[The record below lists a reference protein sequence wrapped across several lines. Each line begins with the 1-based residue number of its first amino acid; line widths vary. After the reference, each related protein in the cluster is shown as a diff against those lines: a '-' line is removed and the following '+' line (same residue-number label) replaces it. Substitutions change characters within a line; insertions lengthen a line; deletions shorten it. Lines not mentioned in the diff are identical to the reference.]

1 MSVPMRNSD
10 IAALYFRRR
19 LEDGGFDWEHFTHP
33 PISSYISLPE
43 IQYFDYIATSAKLAG
58 KSKRYKIDMMSEVL
72 RPKGFIYMTAGTN
85 RVVFRNDY
93 DQSFLLK
100 IGFDA
105 TGVNDSMREFHNQ
118 EVLKPFVPKVFDV
131 SSRGTIGLIE
141 RVHPILNRAEFMS
154 VAGQI
159 FDILNKKILGKYVLE
174 DIGTDFFK
182 NWGLRDGFGPV
193 LLDFPYLYEIDGSKL
208 VCNKPLPDGTK
219 CKGLIDYDAGF
230 NTLVCELCGR
240 RHTAK
245 SLAKNNGAI
254 LITKDYLNQRGRRI
268 MQLPKVQIMRNDG
281 STYGDDLSV
290 NVKEDVVMKRHTTYS
305 KELKVNVDFGHNH
318 DKIMAQAANSKHH
331 RNFQP
336 QQKMVQR
343 GDNENVVHT
352 GNGSSYN
359 SNDSGSV
366 GRSGVNGNT
375 SAAYGNKGGNDQG
388 RDLLKEAAVFMGILG
403 YNDISG
409 RLKRMSHFK
418 DGDEINIEV
427 EDFKQRCRRLVLREF
442 SDIEIKRSYDFES
455 LDQKYFNPE
464 IPYYNQIDKENDSI
478 DVVECKLKA
487 IDAWYAEKAE
497 KESATSKPKIP
508 DINDPNAVWAPPMT
522 HKVSNQEPIDPKLM
536 ANQLHIDHS
545 VENANAGG
553 EMKVEVK
560 QEELEQQ
567 PESAPKVVSEDG
579 LTVEM
584 NGKTYHKAEYFD
596 KKDVALSD
604 TPEDLTS
611 ATDRAKIKEFMMD
624 ETSDFLDGFDKD
636 SATNE
641 EIKEF
646 VQEYLTEQCLKKYSK
661 SDPEVLKVM
670 VKEFVEE
677 NHMDIADTIHD
688 EAVRKKVASQ
698 VTPNAISVEELRKIE
713 Y

>member
-10 IAALYFRRR
+10 IASLYFRRR
-19 LEDGGFDWEHFTHP
+19 LEEGGFDWEHFTHA

-72 RPKGFIYMTAGTN
+72 RPKGFIYMAAGTN

-100 IGFDA
+100 IGFDS
-105 TGVNDSMREFHNQ
+105 TGVNDSTREFYNQ
-118 EVLKPFVPKVFDV
+118 EVLKPFVPKMFDV
-131 SSRGTIGLIE
+131 SPRGTIGLIE

-193 LLDFPYLYEIDGSKL
+193 LLDYPYVYEIDGSKL
-208 VCNKPLPDGTK
+208 VCNKPLPDGSL
-219 CKGLIDYDAGF
+219 CKGLIDYDDGC
-230 NTLVCELCGR
+230 NTLVCEACGR

-268 MQLPKVQIMRNDG
+268 MQLPKVQIKRRDG

-290 NVKEDVVMKRHTTYS
+290 NVKEDVVMKRHIVYN
-305 KELKVNVDFGHNH
+305 KELKVNVNLGHNH
-318 DKIMAQAANSKHH
+318 DKIMTKVENSNPH

-336 QQKMVQR
+336 QQKMIQR
-343 GDNENVVHT
+343 GDINNTENV
-352 GNGSSYN
+352 N
-359 SNDSGSV
+359 SNTRNIV
-366 GRSGVNGNT
+366 NRSSFNGGTHVVNDNRE
-375 SAAYGNKGGNDQG
+375 YNDQG
-388 RDLLKEAAVFMGILG
+388 RDLLKEAAVFMDILG
-403 YNDISG
+403 YKDISG

-427 EDFKQRCRRLVLREF
+427 NDFKQRCRRFVLREF
-442 SDIEIKRSYDFES
+442 PDIEAKKSYDFDS
-455 LDQKYFNPE
+455 LDKKYFNPK
-464 IPYYNQIDKENDSI
+464 IPFYNQIDKENDSI

-487 IDAWYAEKAE
+487 IDAWYLEEEEKS
-497 KESATSKPKIP
+497 KATNPKSSIP
-508 DINDPNAVWAPPMT
+508 DINDPNAVWVPPIT
-522 HKVSNQEPIDPKLM
+522 HKTSDEEPIDPQLM
-536 ANQLHIDHS
+536 GNQLYIDRS
-545 VENANAGG
+545 IEKAIAGG
-553 EMKVEVK
+553 EMKVKIKKEDPK
-560 QEELEQQ
+560 EQK
-567 PESAPKVVSEDG
+567 ESTDKNVSVDIS
-579 LTVEM
+579 TVEED
-584 NGKTYHKAEYFD
+584 NHESDYFD
-596 KKDVALSD
+596 KKEVALSD
-604 TPEDLTS
+604 TAEDVTS
-611 ATDRAKIKEFMMD
+611 ATDRAKIVEFMMN
-624 ETSDFLDGFDKD
+624 ETSDFLDGIEKG
-636 SATNE
+636 SITNN
-641 EIKEF
+641 EIKTF

-677 NHMDIADTIHD
+677 NNMDIVDTVSYETEKK
-688 EAVRKKVASQ
+688 EANKANS
-698 VTPNAISVEELRKIE
+698 ISVEELRNIE

>member
-1 MSVPMRNSD
+1 MSVPMRSSE

-19 LEDGGFDWEHFTHP
+19 LEDGGFDWEHFNHA

-131 SSRGTIGLIE
+131 SPRGTIGLIE

-159 FDILNKKILGKYVLE
+159 FDVLNKKILGKYVLE
-174 DIGTDFFK
+174 DVGTDFFK

-193 LLDFPYLYEIDGSKL
+193 LLDYPYVYEIDGSKL

-219 CKGLIDYDAGF
+219 CRGLIDYDEGF

-281 STYGDDLSV
+281 SSYGDDLSTQ
-290 NVKEDVVMKRHTTYS
+290 VKEDVVMKRHTTYGT
-305 KELKVNVDFGHNH
+305 ELKVEVNFGHNRE
-318 DKIMAQAANSKHH
+318 KIMAQGDGK
-331 RNFQP
+331 RGIRRP
-336 QQKMVQR
+336 TQQKMVQR
-343 GDNENVVHT
+343 DTEKDPSPETRPSHGPENKTYQDN
-352 GNGSSYN
+352 
-359 SNDSGSV
+359 
-366 GRSGVNGNT
+366 
-375 SAAYGNKGGNDQG
+375 G
-388 RDLLKEAAVFMGILG
+388 RDLLKEAALFMGVLG
-403 YNDISG
+403 LNDISN

-418 DGDEINIEV
+418 DGDEMNIDMD
-427 EDFKQRCRRLVLREF
+427 DFKQRCRRYVLREF
-442 SDIEIKRSYDFES
+442 SDIGILKSFDFDS

-464 IPYYNQIDKENDSI
+464 IPEYTRIDRDNDTEE
-478 DVVECKLKA
+478 VVKCKIA
-487 IDAWYAEKAE
+487 TIDAWYEEREKA
-497 KESATSKPKIP
+497 ANNHKPRIP
-508 DINDPNAVWAPPMT
+508 DINDPNAVWAPPAS
-522 HKVSNQEPIDPKLM
+522 HKVSHQEPIDPNVM
-536 ANQLHIDHS
+536 ANQMHIERS
-545 VENANAGG
+545 VEKANAGG
-553 EMKVEVK
+553 EMDVQVKEPEEETKEEQKPEVNVNEKKV
-560 QEELEQQ
+560 L
-567 PESAPKVVSEDG
+567 SDDG

-584 NGKTYHKAEYFD
+584 DGKIYHKAEYFD
-596 KKDVALSD
+596 KKNVSLNDKV
-604 TPEDLTS
+604 EDLTS
-611 ATDRAKIKEFMMD
+611 ATDRAKIREFMMD
-624 ETSDFLDGFDKD
+624 ETSDFLDGFEKD
-636 SATNE
+636 SASDA
-641 EIKEF
+641 EIKNF
-646 VQEYLTEQCLKKYSK
+646 VEEYLTEQCLKKYAK
-661 SDPEVLKVM
+661 SDPELLKVM

-677 NHMDIADTIHD
+677 FHGDITDTIRD
-688 EAVRKKVASQ
+688 ESAKRKPVEQQQTPATTNKVG
-698 VTPNAISVEELRKIE
+698 AISVEELRKIE

>member
-10 IAALYFRRR
+10 IASLYFRRR
-19 LEDGGFDWEHFTHP
+19 LEEGGFDWEHFTHA

-72 RPKGFIYMTAGTN
+72 RPKGFIYMAAGTN

-100 IGFDA
+100 IGFDS
-105 TGVNDSMREFHNQ
+105 TGVNDSTREFYNQ
-118 EVLKPFVPKVFDV
+118 EVLKPFVPKMFDV
-131 SSRGTIGLIE
+131 SPRGTIGLIE

-193 LLDFPYLYEIDGSKL
+193 LLDYPYVYEIDGSKL
-208 VCNKPLPDGTK
+208 VCNKPLPDGSL
-219 CKGLIDYDAGF
+219 CKGLIDYDDGC
-230 NTLVCELCGR
+230 NTLVCEACGR

-268 MQLPKVQIMRNDG
+268 MQLPKVQIKRRDG

-290 NVKEDVVMKRHTTYS
+290 NVKEDVVMKRHIVYN
-305 KELKVNVDFGHNH
+305 KELKVNVNLGHNH
-318 DKIMAQAANSKHH
+318 DKIMAQVENSKPHN
-331 RNFQP
+331 NFQS
-336 QQKMVQR
+336 QQKMIQR
-343 GDNENVVHT
+343 GDSNNAENV
-352 GNGSSYN
+352 N
-359 SNDSGSV
+359 SNTRSIVNRSSV
-366 GRSGVNGNT
+366 NCGTSVVNDIRECNE
-375 SAAYGNKGGNDQG
+375 KG
-388 RDLLKEAAVFMGILG
+388 RDLLKEAAVFMDILG
-403 YNDISG
+403 YKDISG

-418 DGDEINIEV
+418 DGDEINVEV
-427 EDFKQRCRRLVLREF
+427 NDFKQRCRRFTLREF
-442 SDIEIKRSYDFES
+442 SDIEVKKSYDFDS
-455 LDQKYFNPE
+455 LDKKYFNPK
-464 IPYYNQIDKENDSI
+464 IPFYNQIDKENDSI

-487 IDAWYAEKAE
+487 IDAWYLEEEEKS
-497 KESATSKPKIP
+497 KATNPKSSIP
-508 DINDPNAVWAPPMT
+508 DINDPNAVWVPPIS
-522 HKVSNQEPIDPKLM
+522 HKISKEEPIDPQLM
-536 ANQLHIDHS
+536 ANQLYIDRS
-545 VENANAGG
+545 IEKAIAGG
-553 EMKVEVK
+553 EMKVKIKKEDP
-560 QEELEQQ
+560 EEQK
-567 PESAPKVVSEDG
+567 ESTDKDVSVDIS
-579 LTVEM
+579 TVEED
-584 NGKTYHKAEYFD
+584 NHESEYFD
-596 KKDVALSD
+596 KKEVALSD
-604 TPEDLTS
+604 TAEDVTS
-611 ATDRAKIKEFMMD
+611 ATDRAKIIEFMMN
-624 ETSDFLDGFDKD
+624 ETSDFLDGIEKD
-636 SATNE
+636 SVSNN
-641 EIKEF
+641 EIKTF

-677 NHMDIADTIHD
+677 NNMDIVGTDSYETEKK
-688 EAVRKKVASQ
+688 EATKAKS
-698 VTPNAISVEELRKIE
+698 ISIEELRNIE

>member
-19 LEDGGFDWEHFTHP
+19 LEDGGFDWEHFTHA

-43 IQYFDYIATSAKLAG
+43 IQYFDHIATSAKLAG

-100 IGFDA
+100 IGFDS
-105 TGVNDSMREFHNQ
+105 TGINDSLREFHNQ

-131 SSRGTIGLIE
+131 SARGTIGLVE
-141 RVHPILNRAEFMS
+141 RVHPILNRAEFTS

-193 LLDFPYLYEIDGSKL
+193 LLDYPYVYEIDGSKL
-208 VCNKPLPDGTK
+208 VCNKPLPDGTL
-219 CKGLIDYDAGF
+219 CKGLIDYDEGF
-230 NTLVCELCGR
+230 NTLVCERCGR

-254 LITKDYLNQRGRRI
+254 LITKDYLTQQRGRRT
-268 MQLPKVQIMRNDG
+268 MQLPKVQIKRSDG

-305 KELKVNVDFGHNH
+305 KELKVNINFGHNR
-318 DKIMAQAANSKHH
+318 DKIMAQAENSKY
-331 RNFQP
+331 RSSGFQP
-336 QQKMVQR
+336 QQKMIQR
-343 GDNENVVHT
+343 GETNNDES
-352 GNGSSYN
+352 GNNNSSVAISNDRSNIN
-359 SNDSGSV
+359 SNTDFIS
-366 GRSGVNGNT
+366 N
-375 SAAYGNKGGNDQG
+375 NKEYREQG
-388 RDLLKEAAVFMGILG
+388 RDLLKEAAVFMDVLG
-403 YNDISG
+403 YKDIAG

-418 DGDEINIEV
+418 DGDELNIELS
-427 EDFKQRCRRLVLREF
+427 DFKQRCRRLVIREF
-442 SDIEIKRSYDFES
+442 PDIEVKKSYDFDS
-455 LDQKYFNPE
+455 LDKKYFNPE
-464 IPYYNQIDKENDSI
+464 IPYYSQIDKENDSN

-487 IDAWYAEKAE
+487 IDAWYLTKNTQPQTNNIAK
-497 KESATSKPKIP
+497 SKIP
-508 DINDPNAVWAPPMT
+508 DINDPNAVWVPPMNHT
-522 HKVSNQEPIDPKLM
+522 VSNQEPIDPKLM

-545 VENANAGG
+545 IEKANAGG
-553 EMKVEVK
+553 EMKVAIK
-560 QEELEQQ
+560 QKEPEQDTESTTKIVSNNEEPIERDSH
-567 PESAPKVVSEDG
+567 E
-579 LTVEM
+579 T
-584 NGKTYHKAEYFD
+584 EYFE
-596 KKDVALSD
+596 KKEVSLSD
-604 TPEDLTS
+604 KVEDLTS
-611 ATDRAKIKEFMMD
+611 ATDRAKITEFMMN
-624 ETSDFLDGFDKD
+624 EASDFLDGFLRDAV
-636 SATNE
+636 SNE
-641 EIKEF
+641 ELKMY
-646 VQEYLTEQCLKKYSK
+646 VKEYLTEQCLKKYSK

-670 VKEFVEE
+670 VEEFVEE
-677 NHMDIADTIHD
+677 NNNEIVGTD
-688 EAVRKKVASQ
+688 EPEKRTSS
-698 VTPNAISVEELRKIE
+698 PISVEELRNIE

>member
-19 LEDGGFDWEHFTHP
+19 LEDGGFDWEHFTHA

-43 IQYFDYIATSAKLAG
+43 IQYFDHIATSAKLAG

-100 IGFDA
+100 IGFDS
-105 TGVNDSMREFHNQ
+105 TGINDSLREFHNQ

-131 SSRGTIGLIE
+131 SPRGTIGLVE
-141 RVHPILNRAEFMS
+141 RVHPILNRAEFTS

-193 LLDFPYLYEIDGSKL
+193 LLDYPYVYEIDGSKL
-208 VCNKPLPDGTK
+208 VCNKPLPDGTL
-219 CKGLIDYDAGF
+219 CKGLIDYDEGF

-254 LITKDYLNQRGRRI
+254 LITKDYLTQQRGRRT
-268 MQLPKVQIMRNDG
+268 MQLPKVQIKRSDG

-305 KELKVNVDFGHNH
+305 KELKVNINFGHNR
-318 DKIMAQAANSKHH
+318 DKIMAQAENSRYHSSG
-331 RNFQP
+331 FQP
-336 QQKMVQR
+336 QQKMIQR
-343 GDNENVVHT
+343 GETNSDES
-352 GNGSSYN
+352 GNNNSSVAI
-359 SNDSGSV
+359 SND
-366 GRSGVNGNT
+366 RSNSYINT
-375 SAAYGNKGGNDQG
+375 DFINNNKEYREQG
-388 RDLLKEAAVFMGILG
+388 RDLLKEAAVFMDVLG
-403 YNDISG
+403 YKDIAG

-418 DGDEINIEV
+418 DGDELNIELS
-427 EDFKQRCRRLVLREF
+427 DFKQRCRRLVIREF
-442 SDIEIKRSYDFES
+442 PDIEVKKSYDFDS
-455 LDQKYFNPE
+455 LDKKYFNPE
-464 IPYYNQIDKENDSI
+464 IPYYSQIDRENDSN

-487 IDAWYAEKAE
+487 IDAWYLTKNTQPQTNNIAK
-497 KESATSKPKIP
+497 SKIP
-508 DINDPNAVWAPPMT
+508 DINDPNAVWVPPMNHT
-522 HKVSNQEPIDPKLM
+522 VSNQEPIDPKLM
-536 ANQLHIDHS
+536 ANQLHIDRS
-545 VENANAGG
+545 IEKANAGG
-553 EMKVEVK
+553 EMKVAIK
-560 QEELEQQ
+560 QEEPEQDT
-567 PESAPKVVSEDG
+567 ESTTEVVSNNEESIERE
-579 LTVEM
+579 THE
-584 NGKTYHKAEYFD
+584 TEYFE
-596 KKDVALSD
+596 KKEVSLSD
-604 TPEDLTS
+604 KVEDLTS
-611 ATDRAKIKEFMMD
+611 ATDRAKITEFMMN
-624 ETSDFLDGFDKD
+624 EASDFLDGFLRDAV
-636 SATNE
+636 SNE
-641 EIKEF
+641 ELKMY
-646 VQEYLTEQCLKKYSK
+646 VKEYLTEQCLKKYSK

-670 VKEFVEE
+670 VEEFVEE
-677 NHMDIADTIHD
+677 NNNEIVGSD
-688 EAVRKKVASQ
+688 EPEKRTSS
-698 VTPNAISVEELRKIE
+698 PISVEELRNIE

>member
-19 LEDGGFDWEHFTHP
+19 LEDGGFDWEHFTHA

-43 IQYFDYIATSAKLAG
+43 IQYFDHIATSAKLAG

-100 IGFDA
+100 IGFDS
-105 TGVNDSMREFHNQ
+105 TGINDSLREFHNQ

-131 SSRGTIGLIE
+131 SPRGTIGLVE
-141 RVHPILNRAEFMS
+141 RVHPILNRAEFTS

-193 LLDFPYLYEIDGSKL
+193 LLDYPYVYEIDGSKL
-208 VCNKPLPDGTK
+208 VCNKPLQDGTL
-219 CKGLIDYDAGF
+219 CKGLIDYDEGF

-254 LITKDYLNQRGRRI
+254 LITKDYLTQQRGRRT
-268 MQLPKVQIMRNDG
+268 MQLPKVQIKRSDG

-305 KELKVNVDFGHNH
+305 KELKVNINFGHNR
-318 DKIMAQAANSKHH
+318 DKIMAQAENSKY
-331 RNFQP
+331 RSNSFQP
-336 QQKMVQR
+336 QQKMIQR
-343 GDNENVVHT
+343 GETNSDES
-352 GNGSSYN
+352 GNNNSSVAI
-359 SNDSGSV
+359 SND
-366 GRSGVNGNT
+366 RSNSYSNT
-375 SAAYGNKGGNDQG
+375 DFINNNKEYREQG
-388 RDLLKEAAVFMGILG
+388 RDLLKEAAVFMDVLG
-403 YNDISG
+403 YKDIAG

-418 DGDEINIEV
+418 DGDELNIELS
-427 EDFKQRCRRLVLREF
+427 DFKQRCRRLVIREF
-442 SDIEIKRSYDFES
+442 PDIEVKKSYDFDS
-455 LDQKYFNPE
+455 LDKKYFNPE
-464 IPYYNQIDKENDSI
+464 IPYYSQIDRENDSN

-487 IDAWYAEKAE
+487 IDAWYLTKNTQPQTNNIAK
-497 KESATSKPKIP
+497 SKIP
-508 DINDPNAVWAPPMT
+508 DINDPNAVWVPPMNHT
-522 HKVSNQEPIDPKLM
+522 VSNQEPIDPKLM
-536 ANQLHIDHS
+536 ANQLHIDRS
-545 VENANAGG
+545 IEKANAGG
-553 EMKVEVK
+553 EMKVAIK
-560 QEELEQQ
+560 QEEPEQDT
-567 PESAPKVVSEDG
+567 ESTTEVVSNNEESIERE
-579 LTVEM
+579 THE
-584 NGKTYHKAEYFD
+584 TEYFE
-596 KKDVALSD
+596 KKEVSLSD
-604 TPEDLTS
+604 KVEDLTS
-611 ATDRAKIKEFMMD
+611 ATDRAKITEFMMN
-624 ETSDFLDGFDKD
+624 EASDFLDGFLRDAV
-636 SATNE
+636 SNE
-641 EIKEF
+641 ELKMY
-646 VQEYLTEQCLKKYSK
+646 VKEYLTEQCLKKYSK

-670 VKEFVEE
+670 VEEFVEE
-677 NHMDIADTIHD
+677 NNNEIVGTD
-688 EAVRKKVASQ
+688 EPEKRTSS
-698 VTPNAISVEELRKIE
+698 PISVEELRNIE

>member
-19 LEDGGFDWEHFTHP
+19 LEDGGFDWEHFTHA

-43 IQYFDYIATSAKLAG
+43 IQYFDHIATSAKLAG

-100 IGFDA
+100 IGFDS
-105 TGVNDSMREFHNQ
+105 TGINDSLREFHNQ

-131 SSRGTIGLIE
+131 SARGTIGLVE
-141 RVHPILNRAEFMS
+141 RVHPILNRAEFAS

-193 LLDFPYLYEIDGSKL
+193 LLDYPYVYEIDGSKL
-208 VCNKPLPDGTK
+208 VCNKPLPDGTL
-219 CKGLIDYDAGF
+219 CKGFIEYDEGF

-254 LITKDYLNQRGRRI
+254 LITKDYLTQQRGRRT
-268 MQLPKVQIMRNDG
+268 MQLPKVQIKRSDG

-305 KELKVNVDFGHNH
+305 KELKVNINFGHNR
-318 DKIMAQAANSKHH
+318 DKIMAQAENSKY
-331 RNFQP
+331 RSNSFQP
-336 QQKMVQR
+336 QQKMIQR
-343 GDNENVVHT
+343 GETNSDES
-352 GNGSSYN
+352 GNNNSSVAISNDRSNNN
-359 SNDSGSV
+359 SNTDFI
-366 GRSGVNGNT
+366 NN
-375 SAAYGNKGGNDQG
+375 NKEYREQG
-388 RDLLKEAAVFMGILG
+388 RDLLKEAAVFMDVLG
-403 YNDISG
+403 YKDIAG

-418 DGDEINIEV
+418 DGDELNIELS
-427 EDFKQRCRRLVLREF
+427 DFKQRCRRLVIREF
-442 SDIEIKRSYDFES
+442 PDIEVKKSYDFDS
-455 LDQKYFNPE
+455 LDKKYFNSE
-464 IPYYNQIDKENDSI
+464 IPYYSQIDRENDSN

-487 IDAWYAEKAE
+487 IDAWYLTKNTQHTQPQTNNVAK
-497 KESATSKPKIP
+497 SKIP
-508 DINDPNAVWAPPMT
+508 DINDPNAVWVPPMNHT
-522 HKVSNQEPIDPKLM
+522 VSNQEPIDPKLM
-536 ANQLHIDHS
+536 ANQLHIDRS
-545 VENANAGG
+545 IEKANAGG
-553 EMKVEVK
+553 EMKVAIK
-560 QEELEQQ
+560 QEEHEQDT
-567 PESAPKVVSEDG
+567 ESTTETVSNNEEPNRDSHE
-579 LTVEM
+579 T
-584 NGKTYHKAEYFD
+584 EYFE
-596 KKDVALSD
+596 KKEVSLSD
-604 TPEDLTS
+604 KVEDLTS
-611 ATDRAKIKEFMMD
+611 ATDRAKITEFMMN
-624 ETSDFLDGFDKD
+624 EASDFLDGFLRDVV
-636 SATNE
+636 SNE
-641 EIKEF
+641 ELKMY
-646 VQEYLTEQCLKKYSK
+646 VKEYLTEQCLKKYSK

-670 VKEFVEE
+670 VEEFVEE
-677 NHMDIADTIHD
+677 NNNEIVGSD
-688 EAVRKKVASQ
+688 EPEKRTSS
-698 VTPNAISVEELRKIE
+698 PISVEELRNIE

>member
-10 IAALYFRRR
+10 IASLYFRRR
-19 LEDGGFDWEHFTHP
+19 LEEGGFDWEHFTHA

-72 RPKGFIYMTAGTN
+72 RPKGFIYMAAGTN

-100 IGFDA
+100 IGFDS
-105 TGVNDSMREFHNQ
+105 TGVNDSTREFYNQ
-118 EVLKPFVPKVFDV
+118 EVLKPFVPKMFDV
-131 SSRGTIGLIE
+131 SPRGTIGLIE

-193 LLDFPYLYEIDGSKL
+193 LLDYPYVYEIDGSKL
-208 VCNKPLPDGTK
+208 VCNKPLPDGSL
-219 CKGLIDYDAGF
+219 CKGLIDYDDGC
-230 NTLVCELCGR
+230 NTLVCEACGR

-268 MQLPKVQIMRNDG
+268 MQLPKVQIKRRDG

-290 NVKEDVVMKRHTTYS
+290 NVKEDVVMKRHIVYN
-305 KELKVNVDFGHNH
+305 KELKVNVNLGHNH
-318 DKIMAQAANSKHH
+318 DKIMAQVENSKPH
-331 RNFQP
+331 RNFQT
-336 QQKMVQR
+336 QQKMIQR
-343 GDNENVVHT
+343 GDSTNAENV
-352 GNGSSYN
+352 N
-359 SNDSGSV
+359 SNTRSIVNRSSV
-366 GRSGVNGNT
+366 NCGTPVVNDNREC
-375 SAAYGNKGGNDQG
+375 NEKG
-388 RDLLKEAAVFMGILG
+388 RDLLKEAAVFMDILG
-403 YNDISG
+403 YKDISG

-418 DGDEINIEV
+418 DGDEINVEV
-427 EDFKQRCRRLVLREF
+427 NDFKQRCRRFTLREF
-442 SDIEIKRSYDFES
+442 SDIEVKKSYDFDS
-455 LDQKYFNPE
+455 LDKKYFNPK
-464 IPYYNQIDKENDSI
+464 IPFYNQINKENDSI

-487 IDAWYAEKAE
+487 IDAWYLEEEEKSKAI
-497 KESATSKPKIP
+497 KPKSSIP
-508 DINDPNAVWAPPMT
+508 DINDPNAVWVPPIT
-522 HKVSNQEPIDPKLM
+522 HKTSDEEPIDPQLM
-536 ANQLHIDHS
+536 ANQLYIDRS
-545 VENANAGG
+545 IEKAIAGG
-553 EMKVEVK
+553 EMKVKIKKEDP
-560 QEELEQQ
+560 EEQK
-567 PESAPKVVSEDG
+567 ESTDKNVSVDIP
-579 LTVEM
+579 TVEED
-584 NGKTYHKAEYFD
+584 NHESDYFD
-596 KKDVALSD
+596 KKEVALSD
-604 TPEDLTS
+604 TAEDVTS
-611 ATDRAKIKEFMMD
+611 ATDRAKIIEFMMN
-624 ETSDFLDGFDKD
+624 ETSDFLDGIEKD
-636 SATNE
+636 SVTNN
-641 EIKEF
+641 EIKTF

-677 NHMDIADTIHD
+677 NNMDIVGTDSYETEKK
-688 EAVRKKVASQ
+688 EATKANS
-698 VTPNAISVEELRKIE
+698 ISVEELRNIE

>member
-10 IAALYFRRR
+10 IASLYFRRR
-19 LEDGGFDWEHFTHP
+19 LEDGGFDWEHFTHA

-72 RPKGFIYMTAGTN
+72 RPKGFIYMAAGTN

-100 IGFDA
+100 IGFDS
-105 TGVNDSMREFHNQ
+105 TGINDSTREFYNQ
-118 EVLKPFVPKVFDV
+118 EVLKPFVPKMFDV
-131 SSRGTIGLIE
+131 SPRGTIGLIE

-193 LLDFPYLYEIDGSKL
+193 LLDYPYVYEIDGSKL
-208 VCNKPLPDGTK
+208 VCNKPLPDGSL
-219 CKGLIDYDAGF
+219 CKGLIDYDDGC
-230 NTLVCELCGR
+230 NTLVCEACGR

-268 MQLPKVQIMRNDG
+268 MQLPKVQIKRRDG

-290 NVKEDVVMKRHTTYS
+290 NVKEDVVMKRHIIYN
-305 KELKVNVDFGHNH
+305 KELKVNVNLVHNH
-318 DKIMAQAANSKHH
+318 DKIMSKVENSNPHL
-331 RNFQP
+331 NFQP
-336 QQKMVQR
+336 HQKMIQR
-343 GDNENVVHT
+343 WDSNNAENV
-352 GNGSSYN
+352 N
-359 SNDSGSV
+359 SNT
-366 GRSGVNGNT
+366 RSIVNKSSVNGGT
-375 SAAYGNKGGNDQG
+375 SIINDNREYNEQG
-388 RDLLKEAAVFMGILG
+388 RDLLKEAAVFMDILG
-403 YNDISG
+403 YKDISG

-427 EDFKQRCRRLVLREF
+427 NDFKQRCRRFVLREF
-442 SDIEIKRSYDFES
+442 SDIEVKKSYDFDS
-455 LDQKYFNPE
+455 LDKKYFNPK
-464 IPYYNQIDKENDSI
+464 IPFYNQIDKENDSI

-487 IDAWYAEKAE
+487 IDAWYLEEEEK
-497 KESATSKPKIP
+497 SKVTNPKSSIP
-508 DINDPNAVWAPPMT
+508 DINDPNAVWVPPIT
-522 HKVSNQEPIDPKLM
+522 HKTSEEEPIDPQLM
-536 ANQLHIDHS
+536 ANQLYIDRS
-545 VENANAGG
+545 IEKAIAGG
-553 EMKVEVK
+553 EMKVKIKKEDP
-560 QEELEQQ
+560 EEQK
-567 PESAPKVVSEDG
+567 ESTDKNVSVDIPTIEEDNH
-579 LTVEM
+579 ES
-584 NGKTYHKAEYFD
+584 NYFD
-596 KKDVALSD
+596 KKEVALSD
-604 TPEDLTS
+604 TAEDVTS
-611 ATDRAKIKEFMMD
+611 ATDRAKIIEFMMN
-624 ETSDFLDGFDKD
+624 ETSDFLDGIEKD
-636 SATNE
+636 SVTNN
-641 EIKEF
+641 EIKTF

-677 NHMDIADTIHD
+677 NNMDIMDTVSD
-688 EAVRKKVASQ
+688 ETEKKEATKANS
-698 VTPNAISVEELRKIE
+698 ISVEELRNIE

>member
-19 LEDGGFDWEHFTHP
+19 LEDGGFDWEHFTHA

-43 IQYFDYIATSAKLAG
+43 IQYFDHIATSAKLAG

-100 IGFDA
+100 IGFDS
-105 TGVNDSMREFHNQ
+105 TGINDSLREFHNQ

-131 SSRGTIGLIE
+131 SARGTIGLVE
-141 RVHPILNRAEFMS
+141 RVHPILNRAEFTS

-193 LLDFPYLYEIDGSKL
+193 LLDYPYVYEIDGSKL
-208 VCNKPLPDGTK
+208 VCNKPLPDGTL
-219 CKGLIDYDAGF
+219 CKGLIDYDEGF

-254 LITKDYLNQRGRRI
+254 LITKDYLTQQRGRRT
-268 MQLPKVQIMRNDG
+268 MQLPKVQIKRSDG

-305 KELKVNVDFGHNH
+305 KELKVNINFGHNR
-318 DKIMAQAANSKHH
+318 DKIMAQAENSKY
-331 RNFQP
+331 RSNSFQP
-336 QQKMVQR
+336 QQKMIQR
-343 GDNENVVHT
+343 GETNSDES
-352 GNGSSYN
+352 GNNNSSVAI
-359 SNDSGSV
+359 SND
-366 GRSGVNGNT
+366 RSNSYSNT
-375 SAAYGNKGGNDQG
+375 DFINNNKEYREQG
-388 RDLLKEAAVFMGILG
+388 RDLLKEAAVFMDVLG
-403 YNDISG
+403 YKDIAG

-418 DGDEINIEV
+418 DGDELNIELS
-427 EDFKQRCRRLVLREF
+427 DFKQRCRRLVIREF
-442 SDIEIKRSYDFES
+442 PDIEVKKSYDFDS
-455 LDQKYFNPE
+455 LDKKYFNPE
-464 IPYYNQIDKENDSI
+464 IPYYSQIDRENDSN

-487 IDAWYAEKAE
+487 IDAWYLTKNTQPQTNNIAK
-497 KESATSKPKIP
+497 SKIP
-508 DINDPNAVWAPPMT
+508 DINDPNAVWVPPMNHT
-522 HKVSNQEPIDPKLM
+522 VSNQEPIDPKLM
-536 ANQLHIDHS
+536 ANQLHIDRS
-545 VENANAGG
+545 IEKANVGG
-553 EMKVEVK
+553 EMKVAIK
-560 QEELEQQ
+560 QEEPEQDT
-567 PESAPKVVSEDG
+567 ESTTKIISNNEEPNRDSHE
-579 LTVEM
+579 T
-584 NGKTYHKAEYFD
+584 EYFE
-596 KKDVALSD
+596 KKEVSLSD
-604 TPEDLTS
+604 KVEDLTS
-611 ATDRAKIKEFMMD
+611 ATDRAKITEFMMN
-624 ETSDFLDGFDKD
+624 EASDFLDGFLRDAV
-636 SATNE
+636 SNE
-641 EIKEF
+641 ELKMY
-646 VQEYLTEQCLKKYSK
+646 VKEYLTEQCLKKYSK

-670 VKEFVEE
+670 VEEFVEE
-677 NHMDIADTIHD
+677 NNNEIVGSD
-688 EAVRKKVASQ
+688 EPEKRTSS
-698 VTPNAISVEELRKIE
+698 PISVEELRNIE

>member
-19 LEDGGFDWEHFTHP
+19 LEDGGFDWEHFTHA

-43 IQYFDYIATSAKLAG
+43 IQYFDHIATSAKLAG

-100 IGFDA
+100 IGFDS
-105 TGVNDSMREFHNQ
+105 TGINDSLREFHNQ

-131 SSRGTIGLIE
+131 SARGTIGLVE
-141 RVHPILNRAEFMS
+141 RVHPILNRAEFAS

-193 LLDFPYLYEIDGSKL
+193 LLDYPYVYEIDGSKL
-208 VCNKPLPDGTK
+208 VCNKPLPDGTL
-219 CKGLIDYDAGF
+219 CKGFIEYDEGF

-254 LITKDYLNQRGRRI
+254 LITKDYLTQQRGRRT
-268 MQLPKVQIMRNDG
+268 MQLPKVQIKRSDG

-305 KELKVNVDFGHNH
+305 KELKVNINFGHNR
-318 DKIMAQAANSKHH
+318 DKIMAQAENSKY
-331 RNFQP
+331 RSNSFQP
-336 QQKMVQR
+336 QQKMIQR
-343 GDNENVVHT
+343 GETNSDES
-352 GNGSSYN
+352 GNNNSSVAISNDRSNNN
-359 SNDSGSV
+359 SNTDFI
-366 GRSGVNGNT
+366 NN
-375 SAAYGNKGGNDQG
+375 NKEYREQG
-388 RDLLKEAAVFMGILG
+388 RDLLKEAAVFMDVLG
-403 YNDISG
+403 YKDIAG

-418 DGDEINIEV
+418 DGDELNIELS
-427 EDFKQRCRRLVLREF
+427 DFKQRCRRLVIREF
-442 SDIEIKRSYDFES
+442 PDIEVKKSYDFDS
-455 LDQKYFNPE
+455 LDKKYFNSE
-464 IPYYNQIDKENDSI
+464 IPYYSQIDRENDSN

-487 IDAWYAEKAE
+487 IDAWYLTKNTQPQTNNIAK
-497 KESATSKPKIP
+497 SKIP
-508 DINDPNAVWAPPMT
+508 DINDPNAVWVPPMNHT
-522 HKVSNQEPIDPKLM
+522 VSNQEPIDPKLM
-536 ANQLHIDHS
+536 ANQLHIDRS
-545 VENANAGG
+545 IEKANAGG
-553 EMKVEVK
+553 EMKVAIK
-560 QEELEQQ
+560 QEEPEQDT
-567 PESAPKVVSEDG
+567 ESTTEVVSNNEEPIERE
-579 LTVEM
+579 THE
-584 NGKTYHKAEYFD
+584 TEYFE
-596 KKDVALSD
+596 KKEVSLSD
-604 TPEDLTS
+604 KVEDLTS
-611 ATDRAKIKEFMMD
+611 ATDRAKITEFMMN
-624 ETSDFLDGFDKD
+624 EASDFLDGFLRDAV
-636 SATNE
+636 SNE
-641 EIKEF
+641 ELKMY
-646 VQEYLTEQCLKKYSK
+646 VKEYLTEQCLKKYSK

-670 VKEFVEE
+670 VEEFVEE
-677 NHMDIADTIHD
+677 NNNEIVGSD
-688 EAVRKKVASQ
+688 EPEKRTSS
-698 VTPNAISVEELRKIE
+698 PISVEELRNIE

>member
-19 LEDGGFDWEHFTHP
+19 LEDGGFDWEHFTHA

-43 IQYFDYIATSAKLAG
+43 IQYFDHIATSAKLAG

-100 IGFDA
+100 IGFDS
-105 TGVNDSMREFHNQ
+105 TGINDSLREFHNQ

-131 SSRGTIGLIE
+131 SARGTIGLVE
-141 RVHPILNRAEFMS
+141 RVHPILNRAEFAS

-193 LLDFPYLYEIDGSKL
+193 LLDYPYVYEIDGSKL
-208 VCNKPLPDGTK
+208 VCNKPLPDGTL
-219 CKGLIDYDAGF
+219 CKGFIEYDEGF

-254 LITKDYLNQRGRRI
+254 LITKDYLTQQRGRRT
-268 MQLPKVQIMRNDG
+268 MQLPKVQIKRSDG

-305 KELKVNVDFGHNH
+305 KELKVNINFGHNR
-318 DKIMAQAANSKHH
+318 DKIMAQAENSKY
-331 RNFQP
+331 RSNSFQP
-336 QQKMVQR
+336 QQKMIQR
-343 GDNENVVHT
+343 GETNSDES
-352 GNGSSYN
+352 GNNNSSVAISNDRSNNN
-359 SNDSGSV
+359 SNTDFI
-366 GRSGVNGNT
+366 NN
-375 SAAYGNKGGNDQG
+375 NKEYREQG
-388 RDLLKEAAVFMGILG
+388 RDLLKEAAVFMDVLG
-403 YNDISG
+403 YKDIAG

-418 DGDEINIEV
+418 DGDELNIELS
-427 EDFKQRCRRLVLREF
+427 DFKQRCRRLVIREF
-442 SDIEIKRSYDFES
+442 PDIEVKKSYDFDS
-455 LDQKYFNPE
+455 LDKKYFNPE
-464 IPYYNQIDKENDSI
+464 IPYYSQIDRENDSN

-487 IDAWYAEKAE
+487 IDAWYLTKNTQHIQPQTNNVAK
-497 KESATSKPKIP
+497 SKIP
-508 DINDPNAVWAPPMT
+508 DINDPNAVWVPPMNHT
-522 HKVSNQEPIDPKLM
+522 VSNQEPIDPKLM
-536 ANQLHIDHS
+536 ANQLHIDRS
-545 VENANAGG
+545 IEKANAGG
-553 EMKVEVK
+553 EMKVAIK
-560 QEELEQQ
+560 QEEHEQDT
-567 PESAPKVVSEDG
+567 ESTTETVSNNEEPNRDSHE
-579 LTVEM
+579 T
-584 NGKTYHKAEYFD
+584 EYFE
-596 KKDVALSD
+596 KKEVSLSD
-604 TPEDLTS
+604 KVEDLTS
-611 ATDRAKIKEFMMD
+611 ATDRAKITEFMMN
-624 ETSDFLDGFDKD
+624 EASDFLDGFLRDVV
-636 SATNE
+636 SNE
-641 EIKEF
+641 ELKMY
-646 VQEYLTEQCLKKYSK
+646 VKEYLTEQCLKKYSK

-670 VKEFVEE
+670 VEEFVEE
-677 NHMDIADTIHD
+677 NNNEIVGSD
-688 EAVRKKVASQ
+688 EPEKRTSS
-698 VTPNAISVEELRKIE
+698 PISVEELRNIE

>member
-19 LEDGGFDWEHFTHP
+19 LEDGGFDWEHFTHA

-43 IQYFDYIATSAKLAG
+43 IQYFDHIATSAKLAG

-100 IGFDA
+100 IGFDS
-105 TGVNDSMREFHNQ
+105 TGINDSLREFHNQ

-131 SSRGTIGLIE
+131 SARGTIGLVE
-141 RVHPILNRAEFMS
+141 RVHPILNRAEFTS

-193 LLDFPYLYEIDGSKL
+193 LLDYPYVYEIDGSKL
-208 VCNKPLPDGTK
+208 VCNKPLPDGTL
-219 CKGLIDYDAGF
+219 CKGLIDYDDGF

-254 LITKDYLNQRGRRI
+254 LITKDYLTQQRGRRT
-268 MQLPKVQIMRNDG
+268 MQLPKVQIKRSDG

-305 KELKVNVDFGHNH
+305 KELKVNINFGHNR
-318 DKIMAQAANSKHH
+318 DKIMAQAENSKY
-331 RNFQP
+331 RSNSFQP
-336 QQKMVQR
+336 QQKMIQR
-343 GDNENVVHT
+343 GETNSDES
-352 GNGSSYN
+352 GNNNSSVAI
-359 SNDSGSV
+359 SND
-366 GRSGVNGNT
+366 RSNSYSNT
-375 SAAYGNKGGNDQG
+375 DFINNNKEYREQG
-388 RDLLKEAAVFMGILG
+388 RDLLKEAAVFMDVLG
-403 YNDISG
+403 YKDIAG

-418 DGDEINIEV
+418 DGDELNIELS
-427 EDFKQRCRRLVLREF
+427 DFKQRCRRLVIREF
-442 SDIEIKRSYDFES
+442 PDIEVKKSYDFDS
-455 LDQKYFNPE
+455 LDKKYFNPE
-464 IPYYNQIDKENDSI
+464 IPYYIQIDRENDSN

-487 IDAWYAEKAE
+487 IDAWYLTKNTQPQTNNIAK
-497 KESATSKPKIP
+497 SKIP
-508 DINDPNAVWAPPMT
+508 DINDPNAVWVPPMNHT
-522 HKVSNQEPIDPKLM
+522 VSNQEPIDPKLM
-536 ANQLHIDHS
+536 ANQLHIDRS
-545 VENANAGG
+545 IEKANAGG
-553 EMKVEVK
+553 EMKVEIK
-560 QEELEQQ
+560 QEEPEQDT
-567 PESAPKVVSEDG
+567 ESTTKIISNNEEPIERD
-579 LTVEM
+579 
-584 NGKTYHKAEYFD
+584 YHETEYFE
-596 KKDVALSD
+596 KKEVSLSD
-604 TPEDLTS
+604 KVEDLTS
-611 ATDRAKIKEFMMD
+611 ATDRAKITEFMMN
-624 ETSDFLDGFDKD
+624 EASDFLDGFLRDAV
-636 SATNE
+636 SNE
-641 EIKEF
+641 ELKMY
-646 VQEYLTEQCLKKYSK
+646 VKEYLTEQCLKKYSK

-670 VKEFVEE
+670 VEEFVEE
-677 NHMDIADTIHD
+677 NNNEIVGNEEPEKRT
-688 EAVRKKVASQ
+688 SS
-698 VTPNAISVEELRKIE
+698 PISVEELRNIE

>member
-19 LEDGGFDWEHFTHP
+19 LEDGGFDWEHFTHA

-43 IQYFDYIATSAKLAG
+43 IQYFDHIATSAKLAG

-100 IGFDA
+100 IGFDS
-105 TGVNDSMREFHNQ
+105 TGINDSLREFHNQ

-131 SSRGTIGLIE
+131 SARGTIGLVE
-141 RVHPILNRAEFMS
+141 RVHPILNRAEFTS

-193 LLDFPYLYEIDGSKL
+193 LLDYPYVYEIDGSKL
-208 VCNKPLPDGTK
+208 VCNKPLPDGTL
-219 CKGLIDYDAGF
+219 CKGFIEYDEGF

-254 LITKDYLNQRGRRI
+254 LITKDYLTQQRGRRT
-268 MQLPKVQIMRNDG
+268 MQLPKVQIKRSDG

-305 KELKVNVDFGHNH
+305 KELKVNINFGHNR
-318 DKIMAQAANSKHH
+318 DKIMAQAENSKY
-331 RNFQP
+331 RSNSFQP
-336 QQKMVQR
+336 QQKMIQR
-343 GDNENVVHT
+343 GETNSDES
-352 GNGSSYN
+352 GNNNSSVAISNDRSNNN
-359 SNDSGSV
+359 SNTDFI
-366 GRSGVNGNT
+366 NN
-375 SAAYGNKGGNDQG
+375 NKEYREQG
-388 RDLLKEAAVFMGILG
+388 RDLLKEAAVFMDVLG
-403 YNDISG
+403 YKDIAG

-418 DGDEINIEV
+418 DGDELNIELS
-427 EDFKQRCRRLVLREF
+427 DFKQRCRRLVIREF
-442 SDIEIKRSYDFES
+442 PDIEVKKSYDFDS
-455 LDQKYFNPE
+455 LDKKYFNSE
-464 IPYYNQIDKENDSI
+464 IPYYSQIDRENDSN

-487 IDAWYAEKAE
+487 IDAWYLTKNTQHIQPQTNNVAK
-497 KESATSKPKIP
+497 SKIP
-508 DINDPNAVWAPPMT
+508 DINDPNAVWVPPMNHT
-522 HKVSNQEPIDPKLM
+522 VSNQEPIDPKLM
-536 ANQLHIDHS
+536 ANQLHIDRS
-545 VENANAGG
+545 IEKANAGG
-553 EMKVEVK
+553 EMKVAIK
-560 QEELEQQ
+560 QEEHEQDT
-567 PESAPKVVSEDG
+567 ESTTETVSNNEEPNRDSHE
-579 LTVEM
+579 T
-584 NGKTYHKAEYFD
+584 EYFE
-596 KKDVALSD
+596 KKEVSLSD
-604 TPEDLTS
+604 KVEDLTS
-611 ATDRAKIKEFMMD
+611 ATDRAKITEFMMN
-624 ETSDFLDGFDKD
+624 EASDFLDGFLRDVV
-636 SATNE
+636 SNE
-641 EIKEF
+641 ELKMY
-646 VQEYLTEQCLKKYSK
+646 VKEYLTEQCLKKYSK

-670 VKEFVEE
+670 VEEFVEE
-677 NHMDIADTIHD
+677 NNNEIVGSD
-688 EAVRKKVASQ
+688 EPEKRTSS
-698 VTPNAISVEELRKIE
+698 PISVEELRNIE

>member
-19 LEDGGFDWEHFTHP
+19 LEDGGFDWEHFTHA

-43 IQYFDYIATSAKLAG
+43 IQYFDHIATSAKLAG

-100 IGFDA
+100 IGFDS
-105 TGVNDSMREFHNQ
+105 TGINDSLREFHNQ

-131 SSRGTIGLIE
+131 SARGTIGLVE
-141 RVHPILNRAEFMS
+141 RVHPILNRAEFTS

-193 LLDFPYLYEIDGSKL
+193 LLDYPYVYEIDGSKL
-208 VCNKPLPDGTK
+208 VCNKPLPDGTL
-219 CKGLIDYDAGF
+219 CKGLIDYDEGF
-230 NTLVCELCGR
+230 NTLVCERCGR

-254 LITKDYLNQRGRRI
+254 LITKDYLTQQRGRRT
-268 MQLPKVQIMRNDG
+268 MQLPKVQIKRSDG

-305 KELKVNVDFGHNH
+305 KELKVNINFGHNR
-318 DKIMAQAANSKHH
+318 DKIMAQAENSKY
-331 RNFQP
+331 RSNSFQP
-336 QQKMVQR
+336 QQKMIQR
-343 GDNENVVHT
+343 GETNSDES
-352 GNGSSYN
+352 GNNNSSVAI
-359 SNDSGSV
+359 SND
-366 GRSGVNGNT
+366 RSNSYSNT
-375 SAAYGNKGGNDQG
+375 DFINNNKEYREQG
-388 RDLLKEAAVFMGILG
+388 RDLLKEAAVFMDVLG
-403 YNDISG
+403 YKDIAG

-418 DGDEINIEV
+418 DGDELNIELS
-427 EDFKQRCRRLVLREF
+427 DFKQRCRRLVIREF
-442 SDIEIKRSYDFES
+442 PDIEVKKSYDFDS
-455 LDQKYFNPE
+455 LDKKYFNPE
-464 IPYYNQIDKENDSI
+464 IPYYSQIDKENDSN

-487 IDAWYAEKAE
+487 IDAWYLTKNTQPQTNNIAK
-497 KESATSKPKIP
+497 SKIP
-508 DINDPNAVWAPPMT
+508 DINDPNAVWVPPMNHT
-522 HKVSNQEPIDPKLM
+522 VSNQEPIDPKLM

-545 VENANAGG
+545 IEKANAGG
-553 EMKVEVK
+553 EMKVAIK
-560 QEELEQQ
+560 QKEPEQDTESTTETVSNNEEPNRDSHE
-567 PESAPKVVSEDG
+567 
-579 LTVEM
+579 T
-584 NGKTYHKAEYFD
+584 EYFE
-596 KKDVALSD
+596 KKEVSLSD
-604 TPEDLTS
+604 KVEDLTS
-611 ATDRAKIKEFMMD
+611 ATDRAKITEFMMN
-624 ETSDFLDGFDKD
+624 EASDFLDGFLRDAV
-636 SATNE
+636 SNE
-641 EIKEF
+641 ELKMY
-646 VQEYLTEQCLKKYSK
+646 VKEYLTEQCLKKYSK

-670 VKEFVEE
+670 VEEFVEE
-677 NHMDIADTIHD
+677 NNNEIVGTD
-688 EAVRKKVASQ
+688 EPEKRTSS
-698 VTPNAISVEELRKIE
+698 PISVEELRNIE